1 MRFEWLTGL
10 FNFSRKDRN
19 GILILLVVILILLVL
34 RMALPFLIPIREV
47 DTSKWNVEVDQF
59 LKAQE
64 VKLADSIRII
74 PFDPNNVDS
83 LTLVRAGVPVRVVG
97 YWMNYRAKG
106 GVFRDMAGV
115 RRIYGLTP
123 IVFQKIQGLLVFEKP
138 AAPQVKFK
146 PIIGVRLQTD
156 SLKREKVLVDRYVP
170 KPKPALGSL
179 ELNGADSIS
188 LIRIPGIGSVLAS
201 RIIRY
206 RKMLG
211 GFYSVD
217 QLRDVYGLRPT
228 NYETI
233 SPYLTIDK
241 SAFANFNLNFSTFQ
255 ELCHHPYVGYKLAK
269 KIIRLRDQKGKF
281 SYVTDLSSLVG
292 ADSLNRLKPYLRF
305 SD

>member
-1 MRFEWLTGL
+1 
-10 FNFSRKDRN
+10 
-19 GILILLVVILILLVL
+19 
-34 RMALPFLIPIREV
+34 MALPFLIPIREV